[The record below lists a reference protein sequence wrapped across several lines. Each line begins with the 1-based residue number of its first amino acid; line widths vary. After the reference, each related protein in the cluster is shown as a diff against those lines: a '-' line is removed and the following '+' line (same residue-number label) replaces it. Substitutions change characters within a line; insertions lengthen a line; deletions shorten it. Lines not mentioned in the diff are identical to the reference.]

1 MKPVTKR
8 PKRTFDLAWDVEKV
22 HEELFRKMLAN
33 LGQQAEL
40 FDYYVCPV
48 CGYTHA
54 SSAPDRC
61 PVCNA
66 PGSRFERI
74 S

>member
-1 MKPVTKR
+1 MTAKPSTYFR
-8 PKRTFDLAWDVEKV
+8 LAFEVEKV
-22 HEELFRKMLAN
+22 HENLFRQALSK
-33 LGQQAEL
+33 LGEQPEL

-54 SSAPDRC
+54 GSAPDRC
-61 PVCNA
+61 PVCGT